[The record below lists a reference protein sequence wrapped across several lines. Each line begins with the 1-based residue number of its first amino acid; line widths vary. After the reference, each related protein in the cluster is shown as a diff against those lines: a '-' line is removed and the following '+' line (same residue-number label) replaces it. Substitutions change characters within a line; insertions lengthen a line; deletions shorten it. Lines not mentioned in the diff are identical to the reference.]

1 MSSFNKFMRASA
13 ASYRRLERD
22 QQRKSR
28 EAARLYRQQQ
38 KQEEISNAEQ
48 AVEEYNNY
56 IDVLKSIHKETADVA
71 DWQSVLQSTPPAT
84 PARKDHHEQHAQ
96 LKLQRFKPSVLDKL
110 FGSGPR
116 KKKRLELEVGA
127 ARLKDDKAHSQAM
140 QQFEHATN
148 EHAFLQETASGV
160 LENDIEAYKAAFEY
174 YDPFSDIAELGANV
188 EIEFR
193 EKNATINLQVNS
205 TEVIPDYI
213 LSQTSTGKLSR
224 KKMPVSRFQE
234 LYQDYVCSAVLRLGR
249 EMLQLLPVSYVVVN
263 ANGALFDSVTGHTTD
278 STLVSA
284 IITPEKLELLNF
296 ETIDPSDSMR
306 NFHHNMKFSKTNGFS
321 PVEKIDATTLI
332 L

>member
-38 KQEEISNAEQ
+38 KQEELSNAEQ
-48 AVEEYNNY
+48 AVEEYNDY

-84 PARKDHHEQHAQ
+84 PSRKDHHEQHAQ

-127 ARLKDDKAHSQAM
+127 ARLKDDKIHSEAM
-140 QQFEHATN
+140 QQFENATN

-174 YDPFSDIAELGANV
+174 YDPFSDIAELGARV

-193 EKNATINLQVNS
+193 KKNVTINLQVNS

-263 ANGALFDSVTGHTTD
+263 ANGALFDSGTGHTTD

-284 IITPEKLELLNF
+284 VITPEKLESLNF
-296 ETIDPSDSMR
+296 ETLDPSDSMR

>member
-48 AVEEYNNY
+48 AVEEYNDY

-84 PARKDHHEQHAQ
+84 PSRKDHHEQHAQ

-127 ARLKDDKAHSQAM
+127 ARLKDDKIHSEAM
-140 QQFEHATN
+140 QQFENATN
-148 EHAFLQETASGV
+148 EHAFLQETVSGV

-174 YDPFSDIAELGANV
+174 YDPFSDIAELGARV

-193 EKNATINLQVNS
+193 KKNVTINLQVNS

-263 ANGALFDSVTGHTTD
+263 ANGALFDSGTGHTTD

-284 IITPEKLELLNF
+284 VITPEKLESLNF
-296 ETIDPSDSMR
+296 ETLDPSDSMR